1 MFSVSNVTRTLCM
14 AKRKT
19 TPLDDA
25 ATDSIF
31 DVLGTTPD
39 EAASSSESSSVPS
52 ETARR
57 SLEPLPL
64 RSVLSAA
71 VPPANSKSPAR
82 NTKADT
88 APETPKAPKP
98 TKSIKPPKTPQL
110 EKSIKEEALALFQKG
125 LTIEEVA
132 RELMLPP
139 SAVRTGKRFIKTE
152 SSRNLAKHE
161 LPPMNVKSKNLRSF
175 LKRNNAPAAAQ
186 AR

>member
-57 SLEPLPL
+57 SLELLPL

-88 APETPKAPKP
+88 APETLKAPKP
-98 TKSIKPPKTPQL
+98 TKSIKPP
-110 EKSIKEEALALFQKG
+110 KSIKEEALALFQKG

-139 SAVRTGKRFIKTE
+139 SAVRDWEALYQDGKLTKFGKARIAADEREKQEPTLFFK
-152 SSRNLAKHE
+152 AK
-161 LPPMNVKSKNLRSF
+161 
-175 LKRNNAPAAAQ
+175 
-186 AR
+186 

>member
-31 DVLGTTPD
+31 DVLDTPPTKLPHLRNHHQCRLKLQG
-39 EAASSSESSSVPS
+39 AHWNPC
-52 ETARR
+52 
-57 SLEPLPL
+57 PL
-64 RSVLSAA
+64 RSVSSAA

-139 SAVRTGKRFIKTE
+139 SAVRDWETLYQDGKLTKFGKARIAADEREKQEPTLFFK
-152 SSRNLAKHE
+152 AK
-161 LPPMNVKSKNLRSF
+161 
-175 LKRNNAPAAAQ
+175 
-186 AR
+186 

>member
-39 EAASSSESSSVPS
+39 EASASWESSS
-52 ETARR
+52 
-57 SLEPLPL
+57 
-64 RSVLSAA
+64 
-71 VPPANSKSPAR
+71 
-82 NTKADT
+82 
-88 APETPKAPKP
+88 
-98 TKSIKPPKTPQL
+98 KSIKQPKTPQL
-110 EKSIKEEALALFQKG
+110 AKSIKEEALALFQKG

-139 SAVRTGKRFIKTE
+139 SAVRDWEALYQDGKLTKFGKARIAADEREKQEPTLFFK
-152 SSRNLAKHE
+152 AK
-161 LPPMNVKSKNLRSF
+161 
-175 LKRNNAPAAAQ
+175 
-186 AR
+186 

>member
-1 MFSVSNVTRTLCM
+1 MFSLSNVTRTLCM

-39 EAASSSESSSVPS
+39 EVASTSESSSVPS
-52 ETARR
+52 ETAKR

-71 VPPANSKSPAR
+71 VPPANSNSPAR

-139 SAVRTGKRFIKTE
+139 SAVRDWEALYQDGKLTKFGKARIAADEREKQEPTLFFK
-152 SSRNLAKHE
+152 AK
-161 LPPMNVKSKNLRSF
+161 
-175 LKRNNAPAAAQ
+175 
-186 AR
+186 

>member
-64 RSVLSAA
+64 RSVL
-71 VPPANSKSPAR
+71 PPANSKSPAR

-88 APETPKAPKP
+88 APRTPKAPQAS
-98 TKSIKPPKTPQL
+98 KSIKPPKTPQL

-139 SAVRTGKRFIKTE
+139 SAVRDWEALYQDGKLTKFGKARIAADEREKQEPTLFFK
-152 SSRNLAKHE
+152 AK
-161 LPPMNVKSKNLRSF
+161 
-175 LKRNNAPAAAQ
+175 
-186 AR
+186 

>member
-39 EAASSSESSSVPS
+39 EASSSVPS

-64 RSVLSAA
+64 RSVSSAA

-88 APETPKAPKP
+88 APRTPKAPQAS
-98 TKSIKPPKTPQL
+98 KSIKPPKTPQL

-139 SAVRTGKRFIKTE
+139 SAVRDWEALYQDGKLTKFGKARIAADEREKQEPTLFFK
-152 SSRNLAKHE
+152 AK
-161 LPPMNVKSKNLRSF
+161 
-175 LKRNNAPAAAQ
+175 
-186 AR
+186 

>member
-39 EAASSSESSSVPS
+39 EASASSESSSVPS

-64 RSVLSAA
+64 RSVSSAA

-82 NTKADT
+82 NTKA
-88 APETPKAPKP
+88 PRTPKAPQAS
-98 TKSIKPPKTPQL
+98 KSIKPPKTPQL

-139 SAVRTGKRFIKTE
+139 SAVRDWEALYQDGKLTKFGKARIAADEREKQEPTLFFK
-152 SSRNLAKHE
+152 AK
-161 LPPMNVKSKNLRSF
+161 
-175 LKRNNAPAAAQ
+175 
-186 AR
+186 

>member
-64 RSVLSAA
+64 RSVSSAS
-71 VPPANSKSPAR
+71 VPPANSKSPAQ
-82 NTKADT
+82 NTT
-88 APETPKAPKP
+88 APEPQKAPQAS
-98 TKSIKPPKTPQL
+98 KSIKPPKTPQL

-139 SAVRTGKRFIKTE
+139 SAVRDWEALYQDGKLTKFGKARI
-152 SSRNLAKHE
+152 
-161 LPPMNVKSKNLRSF
+161 
-175 LKRNNAPAAAQ
+175 AADEREKQ
-186 AR
+186 EPTLFF

>member
-39 EAASSSESSSVPS
+39 EASASSESSSVPS

-64 RSVLSAA
+64 RSVSSAA

-88 APETPKAPKP
+88 APRTPKAPQAS
-98 TKSIKPPKTPQL
+98 KSIKPPKL
-110 EKSIKEEALALFQKG
+110 EKSIKEEVLALFQKG

-139 SAVRTGKRFIKTE
+139 SAVRDWEALYQDGKLTKFGKARIAADEREKQEPTLFFK
-152 SSRNLAKHE
+152 AK
-161 LPPMNVKSKNLRSF
+161 
-175 LKRNNAPAAAQ
+175 
-186 AR
+186 

>member
-1 MFSVSNVTRTLCM
+1 M

-31 DVLGTTPD
+31 DVLDTPPD
-39 EAASSSESSSVPS
+39 EASASSESSSVPS

-64 RSVLSAA
+64 RSVSSAA
-71 VPPANSKSPAR
+71 VPPANSKIPAR

-139 SAVRTGKRFIKTE
+139 SAVRDWETLYQDGKLTKFGKARIAADEREKQEPTLFFK
-152 SSRNLAKHE
+152 AK
-161 LPPMNVKSKNLRSF
+161 
-175 LKRNNAPAAAQ
+175 
-186 AR
+186 

>member
-64 RSVLSAA
+64 RSVL
-71 VPPANSKSPAR
+71 PPANSKSPAR

-98 TKSIKPPKTPQL
+98 TKSSKPPKTPQL

-139 SAVRTGKRFIKTE
+139 SAVRDWEALYQDGKLTKFGKARIAADEREKQEPTLFFK
-152 SSRNLAKHE
+152 AK
-161 LPPMNVKSKNLRSF
+161 
-175 LKRNNAPAAAQ
+175 
-186 AR
+186 

>member
-1 MFSVSNVTRTLCM
+1 MFSVSNVTRTHCM

-31 DVLGTTPD
+31 DVLGTPPD
-39 EAASSSESSSVPS
+39 EPSASSESPSVSSES
-52 ETARR
+52 ARR

-64 RSVLSAA
+64 RSVSSVA
-71 VPPANSKSPAR
+71 VPADSKSPAR

-88 APETPKAPKP
+88 APRPPKAPKP
-98 TKSIKPPKTPQL
+98 TKLIKPPKTPQL

-139 SAVRTGKRFIKTE
+139 SAVRDWEALYQDGKLTKFGKARIAADEREKQEPTLFFK
-152 SSRNLAKHE
+152 AK
-161 LPPMNVKSKNLRSF
+161 
-175 LKRNNAPAAAQ
+175 
-186 AR
+186 

>member
-39 EAASSSESSSVPS
+39 EAASSSESSS
-52 ETARR
+52 
-57 SLEPLPL
+57 
-64 RSVLSAA
+64 

-139 SAVRTGKRFIKTE
+139 SAVRDWEALYQDGKLTKFGKARIAADEREKQEPTLFFK
-152 SSRNLAKHE
+152 AK
-161 LPPMNVKSKNLRSF
+161 
-175 LKRNNAPAAAQ
+175 
-186 AR
+186 

>member
-39 EAASSSESSSVPS
+39 EAASSSESSVPS

-139 SAVRTGKRFIKTE
+139 SAVRDWEVLYQDGKLTKFGKARIAADEREKQEPTLFFK
-152 SSRNLAKHE
+152 AK
-161 LPPMNVKSKNLRSF
+161 
-175 LKRNNAPAAAQ
+175 
-186 AR
+186 

>member
-1 MFSVSNVTRTLCM
+1 MFSVSNVTRILCM

-71 VPPANSKSPAR
+71 VPPANAKSPAR

-139 SAVRTGKRFIKTE
+139 SAVRDWEALYQDGKLTKFGKARIAADEREKQEPTLFFK
-152 SSRNLAKHE
+152 AK
-161 LPPMNVKSKNLRSF
+161 
-175 LKRNNAPAAAQ
+175 
-186 AR
+186 

>member
-98 TKSIKPPKTPQL
+98 TKSIKPPKL

-139 SAVRTGKRFIKTE
+139 SAVRDWEVLYQNGKLTKFGKARIAADEREKQEPTLFFK
-152 SSRNLAKHE
+152 AK
-161 LPPMNVKSKNLRSF
+161 
-175 LKRNNAPAAAQ
+175 
-186 AR
+186 

>member
-39 EAASSSESSSVPS
+39 EASASSESSSVPS

-57 SLEPLPL
+57 SLEP
-64 RSVLSAA
+64 SVSSAA

-88 APETPKAPKP
+88 APRTPKAPQAS
-98 TKSIKPPKTPQL
+98 KSIKPPKTPQL
-110 EKSIKEEALALFQKG
+110 EKSIKEEVLALFQKG

-139 SAVRTGKRFIKTE
+139 SAVRDWEALYQDGKLTKFGKARIAADEREKQEPTLFFK
-152 SSRNLAKHE
+152 AK
-161 LPPMNVKSKNLRSF
+161 
-175 LKRNNAPAAAQ
+175 
-186 AR
+186 

>member
-1 MFSVSNVTRTLCM
+1 M

-31 DVLGTTPD
+31 DVLGTPPD
-39 EAASSSESSSVPS
+39 DASSSSESSSVPS
-52 ETARR
+52 ETAKR

-64 RSVLSAA
+64 CSVS
-71 VPPANSKSPAR
+71 SAR

-88 APETPKAPKP
+88 APRTPKAPKP

-139 SAVRTGKRFIKTE
+139 SAVRDWEALYQDGKLTKFGKARIAADEREKQEPTLFFK
-152 SSRNLAKHE
+152 
-161 LPPMNVKSKNLRSF
+161 VK
-175 LKRNNAPAAAQ
+175 
-186 AR
+186 

>member
-39 EAASSSESSSVPS
+39 EASASSESSSVPS

-64 RSVLSAA
+64 RSVSSAA

-82 NTKADT
+82 N
-88 APETPKAPKP
+88 

-139 SAVRTGKRFIKTE
+139 SAVRDWEALYQDGKLTKFGKARIAADEREKQEPTLFFK
-152 SSRNLAKHE
+152 AK
-161 LPPMNVKSKNLRSF
+161 
-175 LKRNNAPAAAQ
+175 
-186 AR
+186 